1 MQNRADTRILQ
12 ELVCAIAGK
21 NTEAVVD
28 ILKDKKDVNEYKI
41 AKKLEMTINQTRN
54 ILYKLYN
61 EGIVSFTR
69 KKDKQKGWYI
79 YYWTFNT
86 AKAIERF
93 LEIKKMEIE
102 NLKHQLASR
111 ETKRFF
117 SCQTCHIEFS
127 EEIALHHDF
136 ICPECG
142 QLLALTLKEDKINEI
157 EVAIKKAKER
167 LALAEQ
173 ELEKIAKRKVKKEAR
188 EKAKKAKRRKKRK
201 VKKVK
206 KKARKK
212 IKKEKRKKQKKR
224 KKKKKK

>member
-1 MQNRADTRILQ
+1 MQIQADVKILQ
-12 ELVCAIAGK
+12 ELVSAIAGK
-21 NTEAVVD
+21 NTEAVVG
-28 ILKDKKDVNEYKI
+28 ILKGKKDVNEYKI

-86 AKAIERF
+86 VKAIERF
-93 LEIKKMEIE
+93 LDIKKMEIE

-117 SCQTCHIEFS
+117 SCQTCHIEFT
-127 EEIALHHDF
+127 EETALHHDF

-142 QLLALTLKEDKINEI
+142 QLLMLTLKEDKINEI

-173 ELEKIAKRKVKKEAR
+173 ELANIAKRKVKEEAR
-188 EKAKKAKRRKKRK
+188 EKAKKPRIKKKRK
-201 VKKVK
+201 AKKVK
-206 KKARKK
+206 KPRLKK
-212 IKKEKRKKQKKR
+212 KLKKTKKKKPKQKK
-224 KKKKKK
+224 K